1 MVSLRSFWVLGRQV
15 RAVAPGAVRTIS
27 GLGADQVGR
36 RNEGWVMM
44 MTHLDV
50 LIMTLEVAT
59 VSN

>member
-1 MVSLRSFWVLGRQV
+1 M
-15 RAVAPGAVRTIS
+15 APGAVRTIS

-50 LIMTLEVAT
+50 LITTLEVAT